1 MHFIYLHGFCS
12 SAESFK
18 AQLVKRHV
26 EHQPQHSLFLID
38 LPHSPAQAMAMVE
51 SHIAELDEQDW
62 GVIGSSLGG
71 FYTTYICAKYDKRG
85 VLINPAV
92 RAHQLLEAMLG
103 ENKNYHSA
111 ETFIF
116 TREHLEQ
123 LQALYLSRLEKP
135 ENLLLLTQTADE
147 VLDYQQGIDYYQGSE
162 QLVIEGG
169 SHGFDDYENYLDKT
183 FNFLTGLHND

>member
-1 MHFIYLHGFCS
+1 M
-12 SAESFK
+12 
-18 AQLVKRHV
+18 KRHV
-26 EHQPQHSLFLID
+26 EHQSQHSLFLID

-71 FYTTYICAKYDKRG
+71 FYTTYLCAKYDKRG

-92 RAHQLLEAMLG
+92 RAHQLLEATLG

-123 LQALYLSRLEKP
+123 LQALYLPRLEKP

-183 FNFLTGLHND
+183 FNFLTGQHDD

>member
-1 MHFIYLHGFCS
+1 VHFIYLHGFCS

-18 AQLVKRHV
+18 AQLVKQHV
-26 EHQPQHSLFLID
+26 ENQSGHSLFLID

-51 SHIAELDEQDW
+51 SHIAELAEQDW

-71 FYTTYICAKYDKRG
+71 FYTTYLCEKYAKRG

-103 ENKNYHSA
+103 ENKNYHTA
-111 ETFIF
+111 ETFTL

-123 LQALYLSRLEKP
+123 LRALYLPRLKKSG
-135 ENLLLLTQTADE
+135 NLLLLTQTADE
-147 VLDYQQGIDYYQGSE
+147 VLDYQQGVDYYQGSE

-183 FNFLTGLHND
+183 FNFLMGQNDD

>member
-12 SAESFK
+12 SAKSFK
-18 AQLVKRHV
+18 AQLVKQHV
-26 EHQPQHSLFLID
+26 ENQPQNSLFLID

-51 SHIAELDEQDW
+51 SHIAGLAEQDW

-71 FYTTYICAKYDKRG
+71 FYTTYLCEKYDKRG

-111 ETFIF
+111 ETF
-116 TREHLEQ
+116 TLTHEHLEQ
-123 LQALYLSRLEKP
+123 LSALYLPRLEKP
-135 ENLLLLTQTADE
+135 GSLLLLTQTGDE
-147 VLDYQQGIDYYQGSE
+147 VLDYRQGVDYYQGST
-162 QLVIEGG
+162 QIVIEGG
-169 SHGFDDYENYLDKT
+169 SHGFDDYENYLDTT
-183 FNFLTGLHND
+183 FNFLTRQNDD